1 MVVPEDVVVVVIFL
15 WFLLDTLE
23 KFRKIAWKDSS
34 GVKVVINNTLNSKN
48 FYQNFKKEDILEKF
62 RKMSGRY
69 ENTESFAEK

>member
-34 GVKVVINNTLNSKN
+34 GVKVVIK
-48 FYQNFKKEDILEKF
+48 IH
-62 RKMSGRY
+62 
-69 ENTESFAEK
+69 